1 MGLVYTRSGGIVQR
15 IRKQKGVTMDEKRF
29 KEIIQFAI
37 QREIESMDF
46 YDRASKM
53 VKHSGTKDLF
63 LDFMKQEEGHKKKL
77 EEVGA
82 GRIALD
88 KIEKIPNLK
97 ISDYMVETELKAD
110 IGYGDILRVAMKR
123 EERSVKLYTDL
134 NEKNQDE
141 NLKNL
146 FTFLIQEENK
156 HKFYIEK
163 LYDDEVLK

>member
-1 MGLVYTRSGGIVQR
+1 
-15 IRKQKGVTMDEKRF
+15 MDEKKF

-46 YDRASKM
+46 YNQASKT
-53 VKHSGTKDLF
+53 VKHSGTRDLF

-77 EEVGA
+77 EDVLA
-82 GRIALD
+82 GKILLG

-97 ISDYMVETELKAD
+97 ISDYLVEAELKPD
-110 IGYGDILRVAMKR
+110 ISFADILRIAMKR

-141 NLKNL
+141 NLRNL
-146 FTFLIQEENK
+146 FTFLIQEESK
-156 HKFYIEK
+156 HKNYIEK
-163 LYDDEVLK
+163 IYDDEILK

>member
-1 MGLVYTRSGGIVQR
+1 M
-15 IRKQKGVTMDEKRF
+15 MDEKKF
-29 KEIIQFAI
+29 KEMIQFAI

-46 YDRASKM
+46 YDKASKM

-63 LDFMKQEEGHKKKL
+63 LDFIKQEEGHKRKL
-77 EEVGA
+77 EEVRA
-82 GRIALD
+82 GKIALG

-97 ISDYMVETELKAD
+97 ISDYMVETELKPD
-110 IGYGDILRVAMKR
+110 ISYGDILRIAMKR

-141 NLKNL
+141 NFRNL
-146 FTFLIQEENK
+146 FTFLVQEESK
-156 HKFYIEK
+156 HKYYIEK

>member
-1 MGLVYTRSGGIVQR
+1 
-15 IRKQKGVTMDEKRF
+15 MDEKKF

-46 YDRASKM
+46 YDKASKM

-63 LDFMKQEEGHKKKL
+63 LDFMKQEEGHKRKL
-77 EEVGA
+77 EEVRA
-82 GRIALD
+82 GKIILG

-97 ISDYMVETELKAD
+97 ISDYMVEAELKPD
-110 IGYGDILRVAMKR
+110 IPYGDILRVAMKR
-123 EERSVKLYTDL
+123 EERSVKLYSDL

-141 NLKNL
+141 NLGSL
-146 FTFLIQEENK
+146 FSFLIQEESK
-156 HKFYIEK
+156 HKYYIEK

>member
-1 MGLVYTRSGGIVQR
+1 M
-15 IRKQKGVTMDEKRF
+15 MDEKKF

-46 YDRASKM
+46 YDKASKM

-63 LDFMKQEEGHKKKL
+63 LDFMKQEEGHKRKL
-77 EEVGA
+77 EEVKA
-82 GRIALD
+82 GKIVLG
-88 KIEKIPNLK
+88 KIEKIPDLK
-97 ISDYMVETELKAD
+97 VSDYMVETELKPD
-110 IGYGDILRVAMKR
+110 ISYGDILRVAMKR

-146 FTFLIQEENK
+146 FTFLIQEESK
-156 HKFYIEK
+156 HKYYIEK